1 MSRVLNLVS
10 TALYSKFT
18 GNTTLKGLVATNTSF
33 FAIKAPKDAG
43 YPFVVWSLLYGG
55 PENITPSDLQSHL
68 YFIRAYAT
76 SALSAGNIHAQ
87 VASLLHKQTLSVAG
101 FTNIWSALE
110 EEYEGEEIL
119 ETGNTVYMRGGGYR
133 FRLDS

>member
-1 MSRVLNLVS
+1 MSGVLNLVS

-18 GNTTLKGLVATNTSF
+18 GDTTLKALMATSTSF
-33 FAIKAPKDAG
+33 FPIKAPKDSV

-76 SALSAGNIHAQ
+76 CALSAGNIHAQ
-87 VASLLHKQTLSVAG
+87 IASLLHKQTLSVAG

-119 ETGNTVYMRGGGYR
+119 ETGKTVYMRGGGYR

>member
-1 MSRVLNLVS
+1 MSGVLNLVS
-10 TALYSKFT
+10 IALYSKFT
-18 GNTTLKGLVATNTSF
+18 GDTTLKGLVASNTSF
-33 FAIKAPKDAG
+33 YAIKAPKDAA

-55 PENITPSDLQSHL
+55 PENITPSDLQDHL

-76 SALSAGNIHAQ
+76 SALVAGNIHAQ
-87 VASLLHKQTLSVAG
+87 IVSLLHKQTLSVTG

-119 ETGNTVYMRGGGYR
+119 LTGNTVYMRGGGYR

>member
-1 MSRVLNLVS
+1 MSGVLNLVS
-10 TALYSKFT
+10 TALYTKFT
-18 GNTTLKGLVATNTSF
+18 GDTTLKALVASNTSF
-33 FAIKAPKDAG
+33 YAIKAPKDEA

-76 SALSAGNIHAQ
+76 SALTSGNIHARI
-87 VASLLHKQTLSVAG
+87 ASLLHQQSITVTG
-101 FTNIWSALE
+101 FTNIWLSLE

-119 ETGNTVYMRGGGYR
+119 ETGNTVFMRGGGYR
-133 FRLDS
+133 IRLDS

>member
-1 MSRVLNLVS
+1 MSGILNLVS

-18 GNTTLKGLVATNTSF
+18 GDTTLKALMATNTSF
-33 FAIKAPKDAG
+33 FAIKAPKDAA

-68 YFIRAYAT
+68 YFIRAYAI
-76 SALSAGNIHAQ
+76 SALTAGNIHAQ
-87 VASLLHKQTLSVAG
+87 IASLLHKQILSVTG

-119 ETGNTVYMRGGGYR
+119 QTGDTVYMRGGGYR
-133 FRLDS
+133 IRLDS